1 MSKKKVIVTGVGGQL
16 GWSIK
21 QLSNQYPSL
30 EFVFADIT
38 EMDLANQQSIQS
50 FIQQNPP
57 AYFIHCAAYTA
68 VDKAETEKEVAL
80 AVNATAVETIAKEC
94 AAVNAKLITIS
105 TDYVFDG
112 NGTRPYQPYDAT
124 DPLNYY
130 GYSKWLGEKAALEN
144 NPGTVII
151 RTSWVYCQ
159 HGNNFV
165 KTMLHLMKERTEI
178 KVINDQV
185 GCPTYAPDLAKAIL
199 TIVDAW
205 ENGNNKN
212 GIYHYSNSGVIS
224 WFDFATA
231 IRDLSGLDCNVL
243 PIPTT
248 EYPTPAKRPAYSVM
262 DTNSIVK
269 DFNVQIPAWKE
280 SLQVCLKELASL

>member
-1 MSKKKVIVTGVGGQL
+1 MYNKRVIVTGVSGQL

-21 QLSNQYPSL
+21 QLSNQYPTL
-30 EFVFADIT
+30 DFVFADVA
-38 EMDLANQQSIQS
+38 EMDLSNEQSIKA

-68 VDKAETEKEVAL
+68 VDKAETEKEIAL
-80 AVNATAVETIAKEC
+80 AVNATAVEIIAKEC
-94 AAVNAKLITIS
+94 GAINAKLITIS

-112 NGTRPYQPYDAT
+112 NGKKPYQPYDAT

-130 GYSKWLGEKAALEN
+130 GYSKWVGEKAALEN
-144 NPGTVII
+144 NAETVII
-151 RTSWVYCQ
+151 RTSWVYCE

-165 KTMLHLMKERTEI
+165 KTMLRLMKERDEL

-185 GCPTYAPDLAKAIL
+185 GGPTYAPDLAKAIL

-205 ENGNNKN
+205 ENGNTHK

-224 WFDFATA
+224 WFDFAVA
-231 IRDLSGLDCNVL
+231 IRDLSGLTCNVL

-262 DTNSIVK
+262 DTSSIVQ
-269 DFNVQIPAWKE
+269 DFNVAIPEWKE
-280 SLQVCLKELASL
+280 SLKVCLGELANS

>member
-1 MSKKKVIVTGVGGQL
+1 MSNKKIIVTGVGGQL

-30 EFVFADIT
+30 DFVFADLA
-38 EMDLANQQSIQS
+38 EMDLTNEQSIKS

-68 VDKAETEKEVAL
+68 VDKAETEKEIAL
-80 AVNATAVETIAKEC
+80 AVNATAVEIIAKEC
-94 AAVNAKLITIS
+94 VLVKAKLIAIS

-112 NGTRPYQPYDAT
+112 NGTKPYQPYDAT
-124 DPLNYY
+124 DPINYY
-130 GYSKWLGEKAALEN
+130 GYTKWLGEQAALNN
-144 NPGTVII
+144 NPETIII

-165 KTMLHLMKERTEI
+165 KTMLRLMKEKEELKI
-178 KVINDQV
+178 VGDQV

-199 TIVDAW
+199 KIVEEW
-205 ENGNNKN
+205 ENGNNHK

-224 WFDFATA
+224 WFDFAAA
-231 IRDLSGLDCNVL
+231 IKDMAGLDCNL
-243 PIPTT
+243 FSIPTT
-248 EYPTPAKRPAYSVM
+248 AYPTPAKRPAYSVM
-262 DTNSIVK
+262 DTSNIVE
-269 DFNVQIPAWKE
+269 DFNVAIPEWKE
-280 SLQVCLKELASL
+280 SLQVCLKELGV